1 MISFTRDDIH
11 FIRRC
16 CSLYAD
22 DGCCSPD
29 PFPIMDTDSQR
40 EYISAALTKISSV
53 LLNQPLTQMEAMV
66 LCMAITYAVNTYP
79 TTYDPAKLKRLYNGL
94 ADIFDPET
102 SS

>member
-1 MISFTRDDIH
+1 MISFTREDIH

-22 DGCCSPD
+22 DGFLCPD
-29 PFPIMDTDSQR
+29 PFPIMDTVSQR

-79 TTYDPAKLKRLYNGL
+79 TTYDPAKLKRFYYGL
-94 ADIFDPET
+94 ADIADPR
-102 SS
+102 